1 MISMPNILIRLEQP
15 DQAVE
20 FVQAISKCAYD
31 ADLKY
36 GSRMVDAKSLL
47 GVLSLAIS
55 RTVELI
61 LHTDEE
67 CLGLKKELT
76 RFCV

>member
-1 MISMPNILIRLEQP
+1 MTNMLIRLNRP

-20 FVQAISKCAYD
+20 FVKTVNQYECD
-31 ADLKY
+31 ADLRC
-36 GSRMVDAKSLL
+36 GSLMVDAKSLL
-47 GVLSLAIS
+47 GVISLAVS

-67 CLGLKKELT
+67 CRSLRTELEK
-76 RFCV
+76 FAV

>member
-1 MISMPNILIRLEQP
+1 MSNILIRLEQP

-20 FVQAISKCAYD
+20 FVKAISKCDYD

-47 GVLSLAIS
+47 GVISMAIS
-55 RTVELI
+55 YTVELI
-61 LHTDEE
+61 LHSDED
-67 CLGLKKELT
+67 CLRLKNELT
-76 RFCV
+76 RFCA

>member
-1 MISMPNILIRLEQP
+1 MANILIRLEQP

-20 FVQAISKCAYD
+20 FVKAINRCDYD

-36 GSRMVDAKSLL
+36 GSRIVDAKSLL
-47 GVLSLAIS
+47 GVLSLAVS

-67 CLGLKKELT
+67 CQGLKKELT